1 MRGQIIPVS
10 GEVGDKKKQQVQ
22 RPGLGGGVD
31 AELERTCRDQCL
43 AWDGQ
48 GGRDGS
54 WDRGSTGGAGSP
66 GTDDVHGC
74 NKDAFPR
81 TT

>member
-31 AELERTCRDQCL
+31 AELEKTCRDQCL

-54 WDRGSTGGAGSP
+54 WDRGSTGGL
-66 GTDDVHGC
+66 DHH
-74 NKDAFPR
+74 R
-81 TT
+81 